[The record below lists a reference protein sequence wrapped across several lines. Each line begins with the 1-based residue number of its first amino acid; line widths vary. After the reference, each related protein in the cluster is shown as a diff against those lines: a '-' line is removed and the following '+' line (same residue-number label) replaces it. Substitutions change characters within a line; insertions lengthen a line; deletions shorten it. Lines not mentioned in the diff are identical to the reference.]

1 MHSRGAVVGGAVVA
15 APGVSVVEGVAV
27 QVGLAAA
34 LPDMLVAGVKVA
46 LQGRVVGVSSQGIS

>member
-1 MHSRGAVVGGAVVA
+1 MHCRGAVVGSAVEA

-46 LQGRVVGVSSQGIS
+46 LLQDRVGTMGSV